1 MRRRGRL
8 VILLGSLEFL
18 VRTSLAEVKQMF
30 IKLLFGKV
38 DTVFFE
44 LQ

>member
-18 VRTSLAEVKQMF
+18 VRTSLAEVEQMF